1 MNKSIVITIYQKPV
15 EVGFTCIHCDAEV
28 EIDYEE
34 FEKMTSSSLGG
45 IICDSP
51 DFKCPEC
58 DRELSVGQAYL
69 D

>member
-1 MNKSIVITIYQKPV
+1 MNKSVVITICQKPI
-15 EVGFTCIHCDAEV
+15 EVVFTCAHCDEDF

-34 FEKMTSSSLGG
+34 FEKMTSSSLSG
-45 IICDSP
+45 IINDNP

-58 DRELSVGQAYL
+58 DVKLSVGQAYL